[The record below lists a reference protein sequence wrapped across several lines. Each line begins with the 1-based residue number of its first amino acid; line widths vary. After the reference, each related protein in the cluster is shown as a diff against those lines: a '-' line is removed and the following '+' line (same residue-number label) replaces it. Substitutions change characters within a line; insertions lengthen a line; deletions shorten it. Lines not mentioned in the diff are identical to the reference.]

1 MAGANP
7 LKPARPDLSPPTY
20 SQKTGSSALVKQIKK
35 QTQGFSLRLLLISRY
50 NPHQGNP
57 SSFGTIAQIPGIYF
71 ATFLRNASI
80 VFSIR
85 QAIVIGPTP
94 PGTFVIS
101 EAFGSQA
108 SKSTSPHNFPVSGS
122 RLTPT
127 SITTAPSRWTAV
139 RGRAPPL
146 PSACRWKRKREN
158 ARLCGRA
165 YKKTTR

>member
-1 MAGANP
+1 MNPPLFFMAGANP
-7 LKPARPDLSPPTY
+7 LKPDRPDLSPPTY

-35 QTQGFSLRLLLISRY
+35 QTQGFSLRLPLISRY

-94 PGTFVIS
+94 PALS
-101 EAFGSQA
+101 
-108 SKSTSPHNFPVSGS
+108 
-122 RLTPT
+122 
-127 SITTAPSRWTAV
+127 
-139 RGRAPPL
+139 
-146 PSACRWKRKREN
+146 
-158 ARLCGRA
+158 
-165 YKKTTR
+165 